1 MIINRVKLFD
11 SLRISL
17 GGKLSTAQVKS
28 INNILDEGSRL
39 LPNVQAL
46 AYLLAT
52 AFHETGHTML
62 PVEEYGKG
70 KGFDYGK
77 FLDMGTGP
85 GKRVPYKGINQLFY
99 GRGYI
104 QITWLTNYRN
114 LGRILGKDLVNNP
127 ELALD
132 PTIAIDIA
140 IQGMLRGYFTGRR
153 IKDFFPNAK
162 GINDPLNARRMING
176 MDCAQRIAGYYK
188 IFLIALTS

>member
-1 MIINRVKLFD
+1 MNINRLKLFD
-11 SLRISL
+11 TIRPLL
-17 GGKLSTAQVKS
+17 GGNFTTSQVKS
-28 INNILDEGSRL
+28 IDIILDEGIRF
-39 LPNVQAL
+39 LPNVAAL

-52 AFHETGHTML
+52 AFHETGNTML
-62 PVEEYGKG
+62 PIAEYDKG
-70 KGFDYGK
+70 KGRDYGK
-77 FLDMGTGP
+77 FLDMGSGP
-85 GKRVPYKGINQLFY
+85 GRRVPYTGINQLFY
-99 GRGYI
+99 GRGYV

-162 GINDPLNARRMING
+162 GTNDPLNARRMING
-176 MDCAQRIAGYYK
+176 MDCAQKIAGYYK